1 LEVGADII
9 DKVKQDHKEMEEAY
23 SNYKKFH
30 KQGNEEEAGK
40 WFNQFVWEISRHA
53 VTEELVLYP
62 LIASQGD
69 KGQKLADQSRDEHQ
83 KTKDMLVEIQGIEDD
98 DLFEKKFDAIMDVL
112 REHVQKEESEDLE
125 YLRQNVDQ
133 AAREAAGTTF
143 ALGKNIVPTKPHAA
157 VPNRSAIVEG
167 ALGLF
172 ATPVDKLRDV
182 FTPYPK
188 DN

>member
-1 LEVGADII
+1 MLR
-9 DKVKQDHKEMEEAY
+9 HSEEFGGGRRHHRQ
-23 SNYKKFH
+23 S
-30 KQGNEEEAGK
+30 EAGP
-40 WFNQFVWEISRHA
+40 QGA
-53 VTEELVLYP
+53 GGGVLQLQEVP
-62 LIASQGD
+62 QGD

-172 ATPVDKLRDV
+172 ATPLDKLRDV
-182 FTPYPK
+182 FRPYPK